1 VSDKEKNKK
10 MRAKENWQ
18 LYKRLLVY
26 VKPHWAKML
35 FATVMAAV
43 VSATNTASAWIVKPV
58 MDDMLINQDKRM
70 LKIIPF
76 ALVAIFVVKG
86 LGRFL
91 QSTTMNSLGQKIITI
106 LRSDLYKHLQKLSL
120 SFFHKN
126 HSAVLMSRITND
138 VSRLSDIGT
147 YVVAD
152 FFRQVFTV
160 SGLLIYIFWMDWRLS
175 LTYLVAAPA
184 VVYPI
189 HTISNKLR
197 KISKDSQ
204 VKMAHLNTVLH
215 ETFAGVKIV
224 KAFSMEKY
232 ERERFDKENNRLYR
246 IELKRIK
253 NDEILS
259 PLMETMGAVGT
270 AFVIWFGGWSVMRG
284 TTTPGSF
291 MSFLAAVALLYTPL
305 RKLGKMNGTFQKGM
319 AAAER
324 VFEVFDAPP
333 EITDKE
339 GAQEFSGISHSL
351 EYKNLSFRYNGH
363 DNMVLKDINLKVKAG
378 EVIALVGLSG
388 AGKTTMLDLIPRFYN
403 VTEGNLLF
411 DGVDVSDL
419 RVASLR
425 KQVGIVTQET
435 ILFNDTIFN
444 NITYG
449 SHDATEEQVIE
460 ATKRAYAHDF
470 ISELADKY
478 QTVIGERGTGLSG
491 GQRKRLTIARAFL
504 KNPSILIFDEATSE
518 LDSESEK
525 LVQMALENL
534 MRGKTTFIIAHRLST
549 VRGADRIIVIDEGRI
564 VEQGTHNEL
573 LALKGIYKRL
583 CDNQVLGPGLEAGL
597 EKDHR
602 SATLSMSA

>member
-1 VSDKEKNKK
+1 
-10 MRAKENWQ
+10 
-18 LYKRLLVY
+18 
-26 VKPHWAKML
+26 
-35 FATVMAAV
+35 
-43 VSATNTASAWIVKPV
+43 
-58 MDDMLINQDKRM
+58 
-70 LKIIPF
+70 
-76 ALVAIFVVKG
+76 
-86 LGRFL
+86 
-91 QSTTMNSLGQKIITI
+91 
-106 LRSDLYKHLQKLSL
+106 
-120 SFFHKN
+120 
-126 HSAVLMSRITND
+126 
-138 VSRLSDIGT
+138 
-147 YVVAD
+147 
-152 FFRQVFTV
+152 
-160 SGLLIYIFWMDWRLS
+160 
-175 LTYLVAAPA
+175 
-184 VVYPI
+184 
-189 HTISNKLR
+189 
-197 KISKDSQ
+197 
-204 VKMAHLNTVLH
+204 
-215 ETFAGVKIV
+215 
-224 KAFSMEKY
+224 
-232 ERERFDKENNRLYR
+232 
-246 IELKRIK
+246 
-253 NDEILS
+253 
-259 PLMETMGAVGT
+259 
-270 AFVIWFGGWSVMRG
+270 
-284 TTTPGSF
+284 
-291 MSFLAAVALLYTPL
+291 
-305 RKLGKMNGTFQKGM
+305 
-319 AAAER
+319 
-324 VFEVFDAPP
+324 
-333 EITDKE
+333 
-339 GAQEFSGISHSL
+339 
-351 EYKNLSFRYNGH
+351 
-363 DNMVLKDINLKVKAG
+363 
-378 EVIALVGLSG
+378 
-388 AGKTTMLDLIPRFYN
+388 
-403 VTEGNLLF
+403 
-411 DGVDVSDL
+411 VSDL